1 MVTFSKVNSGTYSLQ
16 KDPAKR
22 PKAAELLTHP
32 FITRYNE
39 ADADMI
45 FWLKDYL
52 DYFETVTKK
61 NLEQ

>member
-1 MVTFSKVNSGTYSLQ
+1 MVTFFYINFGICSLQ
-16 KDPAKR
+16 KDPIKR

-39 ADADMI
+39 ADADLI